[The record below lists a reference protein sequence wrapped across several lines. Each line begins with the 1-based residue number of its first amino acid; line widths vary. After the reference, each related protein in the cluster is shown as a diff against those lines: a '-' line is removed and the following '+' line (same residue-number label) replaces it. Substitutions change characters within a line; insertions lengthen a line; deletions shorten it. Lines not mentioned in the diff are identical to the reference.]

1 MLPEGCPTLCRG
13 RREALADAATR
24 HSIDLDLHKVRR
36 YQPPHLHRLL
46 AVRPMS
52 RLDWSG
58 RRQGN
63 SRAHWLGRRLPCRIC
78 HRLTFLCDDTG
89 APCHKVCAENQRQT
103 LERPA

>member
-1 MLPEGCPTLCRG
+1 MLPEGCPTL

-63 SRAHWLGRRLPCRIC
+63 SRAHWLGRR
-78 HRLTFLCDDTG
+78 
-89 APCHKVCAENQRQT
+89 KVCAENQRQT